1 MKKKLIVHIGTP
13 KTGSSYLQEL
23 CIKNYDKLLAAGILY
38 PGVESGEFTKKANI
52 PINASHILSLFFS
65 ECSKEEVCNSIVDN
79 LNTLFSFNVST
90 ALISDETL
98 SAYTPNYKQNF
109 FIFECLIE
117 VCTLLDIELL
127 FVGYYRHPS
136 KYLPSHWAQLV
147 KKHKETSALSEFV
160 AQNKIPYWNNL
171 ILLSRLYENVAIY
184 SYDDE
189 LETEGGIVTSFFK
202 EVGVDPRGFS
212 LLADEIINPSL
223 SLNCLTALRLI
234 NVEYENEI
242 IESVESILTNA
253 KPKVK
258 LSKPRLSQELENFV
272 NELYK
277 EELYQLS
284 LITSKS

>member
-1 MKKKLIVHIGTP
+1 MNKKLIVHIGTP

-23 CIKNYDKLLAAGILY
+23 CIKNYDKLLAAGVLY
-38 PGVESGEFTKKANI
+38 PGVESDKFTKKANI
-52 PINASHILSLFFS
+52 AINASHILRLFFS
-65 ECSKEEVCNSIVDN
+65 EHSKEDICNSIADN
-79 LNTLFSFNVST
+79 LNTLFSFNVRT

-98 SAYTPNYKQNF
+98 SAYSPRCKQNL
-109 FIFECLIE
+109 FIFECLIK
-117 VCTLLDIELL
+117 VCTLLDIELH
-127 FVGYYRHPS
+127 FIGYYRHPS
-136 KYLPSHWAQLV
+136 KYLPSHWAQVV
-147 KKHKETSALSEFV
+147 KKHKETSSLSEFV

-212 LLADEIINPSL
+212 LLDDDIINPSL

-234 NVEYENEI
+234 NAEYENEI
-242 IESVESILTNA
+242 IERVESILTNT
-253 KPKVK
+253 KPKIK
-258 LSKPRLSQELENFV
+258 LSKPRLSQELEDFV
-272 NELYK
+272 NDLYK

-284 LITSKS
+284 LIASKS